1 MIRLLQGVHKSS
13 AALSRVSR
21 KFADGYIKSLKFCFD
36 AALLGERL
44 PPKGPRQALI
54 STSTP
59 EGRSSLDN
67 ASTVLEEEV

>member
-1 MIRLLQGVHKSS
+1 MDGKELLTP
-13 AALSRVSR
+13 RPSR
-21 KFADGYIKSLKFCFD
+21 KNESLRYAWDIIKPI
-36 AALLGERL
+36 RY
-44 PPKGPRQALI
+44 ALI